1 MDRKVPYIRI
11 AFYFMAALSCASC
24 GAPPPSG
31 PKILETGY
39 FLLDDIGREEPGY
52 GLYSYAL
59 VVNHSDRSAKFLS
72 EVFSAIPPVEGLA
85 TQHSQINL
93 LSIPLKKDKAEE
105 LRDILDANESYLVDS
120 SAAFAQ
126 DFYDYKL
133 ARTVLDHICD
143 PPAEGVK
150 VVCEGDLSRGP
161 YIFTYAQPASEISP
175 VPPPF
180 LFMDLSDVHERAFPE
195 IIAAFKAQV
204 KREDISDRAKI
215 DTLRLRLL
223 SIVLTAADW
232 IGPVQ
237 KAMAEIVHTVSGRT
251 EGDKK

>member
-1 MDRKVPYIRI
+1 MT
-11 AFYFMAALSCASC
+11 ALSCASC
-24 GAPPPSG
+24 GRALPPPG

-59 VVNHSDRSAKFLS
+59 VVNHGDRSAKFLS

-93 LSIPLKKDKAEE
+93 LSIPLKKNKAEE
-105 LRDILDANESYLVDS
+105 LRDMLDTNDSYLVDS

-161 YIFTYAQPASEISP
+161 YIFTYAQPASKLDP

-180 LFMDLSDVHERAFPE
+180 LFMDLSDVNERAFPE

-204 KREDISDRAKI
+204 KREDINDQAKI
-215 DTLRLRLL
+215 DTLRLKVL
-223 SIVLTAADW
+223 SIVLAAADW
-232 IGPVQ
+232 QVPAQ
-237 KAMAEIVHTVSGRT
+237 KAIADIVHAASGQS
-251 EGDKK
+251 EKNKK